1 MNNNSEQI
9 GRYLQNEM
17 NAEEKAAFEK
27 QLTNDKD
34 LQQELFIQKQ
44 IVKAVKTAGLKNTFR
59 KNYSQKIDQSTTDP
73 IRNWGNYSCCC
84 CFCFLC
90 NKNK

>member
-27 QLTNDKD
+27 QLTTDNG
-34 LQQELFIQKQ
+34 LRRELFIQKQ
-44 IVKAVKTAGLKNTFR
+44 IVNAVKTAGLKNTFR
-59 KNYSQKIDQSTTDP
+59 KAVHRKLINQRLIQ
-73 IRNWGNYSCCC
+73 
-84 CFCFLC
+84 F
-90 NKNK
+90 